1 MAGTTLGTNKRVIT
15 MKSVLSLL
23 AFCSLVCSSASA
35 LDIAALE
42 RAMASPDRPA
52 ADKERD
58 ASRQAPAVL
67 DFLGLEAGMTVLDI
81 NASGGWYTEVLSYAV
96 GPNGKVLMQNRPGG
110 RAAEAATARATRL
123 ANVDEWLT
131 PISEIPANSVD
142 FSITALNFH
151 DFHNSNP
158 AAAQGILG
166 QVMGAL
172 KPGGIL
178 GVIDHEG
185 TPGADNATLHRIAF
199 DEAVKAILQS
209 GFVLAGS
216 SEVLDNEADD
226 HSVGPFDPSLGR
238 NTDRIVLKFVK
249 L

>member
-1 MAGTTLGTNKRVIT
+1 
-15 MKSVLSLL
+15 MKSILSLL
-23 AFCSLVCSSASA
+23 AVCSLVCSSAQA

-42 RAMASPDRPA
+42 RAMANPDRSA

-110 RAAEAATARATRL
+110 RAAEAATALANRL
-123 ANVDEWLT
+123 PNVDEWLT
-131 PISEIPANSVD
+131 PMSDIPANSVD
-142 FSITALNFH
+142 FALTALNFH
-151 DFHNSNP
+151 DFHNSDP
-158 AAAQGILG
+158 AAAQGILA

-172 KPGGIL
+172 KSGGIL
-178 GVIDHEG
+178 GIIDHEG
-185 TPGADNATLHRIAF
+185 TPGADNVALHRIAF
-199 DEAVKAILQS
+199 DDAVKAVLQS
-209 GFVLAGS
+209 GFVLAGAS
-216 SEVLDNEADD
+216 DVLNNPADD
-226 HSVGPFDPSLGR
+226 HSVGPFDPSLER
-238 NTDRIVLKFVK
+238 NTDRIVLKFMK

>member
-1 MAGTTLGTNKRVIT
+1 

-23 AFCSLVCSSASA
+23 AICSLVCSSAQA
-35 LDIAALE
+35 LDMAALE
-42 RAMASPDRPA
+42 RAMANSDRPA

-67 DFLGLEAGMTVLDI
+67 DFFGLEAGMTVLDV

-96 GPNGKVLMQNRPGG
+96 GSNGQVLMQNRPGG
-110 RAAEAATARATRL
+110 RSAEAATARAGRL

-131 PISEIPANSVD
+131 DISDISANSVD
-142 FSITALNFH
+142 FAITALNFH

-172 KPGGIL
+172 KSGGIL
-178 GVIDHEG
+178 AVIDHEG
-185 TPGADNATLHRIAF
+185 TPGADNVTLHRIAF
-199 DEAVKAILQS
+199 DDAVKAVLES
-209 GFVLAGS
+209 GFVLAGAS
-216 SEVLDNEADD
+216 DVLDNDADN
-226 HSVGPFDPSLGR
+226 HSVGPFDPSLER
-238 NTDRIVLKFVK
+238 NTDRIVLKFMK

>member
-1 MAGTTLGTNKRVIT
+1 
-15 MKSVLSLL
+15 MKSALSLL
-23 AFCSLVCSSASA
+23 AVFSLVCSSAQA

-42 RAMASPDRPA
+42 RAMANPDRPA
-52 ADKERD
+52 VDKERD

-67 DFLGLEAGMTVLDI
+67 DFLGLEAGMTVLDV

-110 RAAEAATARATRL
+110 NSAEAATARANRL
-123 ANVDEWLT
+123 GNVEEWLT
-131 PISEIPANSVD
+131 PISDAPANSVD
-142 FSITALNFH
+142 FAITALNFH

-166 QVMGAL
+166 QLMAVL

-178 GVIDHEG
+178 AVIDHEG
-185 TPGADNATLHRIAF
+185 TFGADNVSLHRIAF
-199 DEAVKAILQS
+199 EDAVKAVLES
-209 GFVLAGS
+209 GFVLAGAS
-216 SEVLDNEADD
+216 DILHNEADD
-226 HSVGPFDPSLGR
+226 HTVGPFDPSLGR
-238 NTDRIVLKFVK
+238 NTDRLVLKFMK

>member
-1 MAGTTLGTNKRVIT
+1 

-23 AFCSLVCSSASA
+23 AVFSLVCSTASA
-35 LDIAALE
+35 RDMAALE

-58 ASRQAPAVL
+58 ASRKAPAVL

-96 GPNGKVLMQNRPGG
+96 GPNGKVYMQNRPGG
-110 RAAEAATARATRL
+110 NAAEAAAAKAARL
-123 ANVDEWLT
+123 ANVEEWGM
-131 PISEIPANSVD
+131 PIADLPANSVD
-142 FSITALNFH
+142 FAITALNLH

-158 AAAQGILG
+158 AAAQGLLH
-166 QVMGAL
+166 QVAGAL
-172 KPGGIL
+172 KSGGIL

-185 TPGADNATLHRIAF
+185 TSGADNATLHRIAF
-199 DEAVKAILQS
+199 DEAVKALLQA
-209 GFVLAGS
+209 GFVLVGAS
-216 SEVLDNEADD
+216 DILDNAADD

-238 NTDRIVLKFVK
+238 NTDRIVLKLMK

>member
-1 MAGTTLGTNKRVIT
+1 

-23 AFCSLVCSSASA
+23 AVCSLVCSSAQA

-42 RAMASPDRPA
+42 RAMANPDRPA

-81 NASGGWYTEVLSYAV
+81 NASGGWYTEVLSLAV
-96 GPNGKVLMQNRPGG
+96 GPNGQVLMQNRPGG
-110 RAAEAATARATRL
+110 RSAEAATARAGRL
-123 ANVDEWLT
+123 ENVDEWLT
-131 PISEIPANSVD
+131 DMSEIPANSVD
-142 FSITALNFH
+142 FAITALNFH

-158 AAAQGILG
+158 AAAQGILS
-166 QVMGAL
+166 QVMAAL

-185 TPGADNATLHRIAF
+185 TPGADNVSLHRIAF
-199 DEAVKAILQS
+199 DEAVKAVLAS
-209 GFVLAGS
+209 GFVLAGAS
-216 SEVLDNEADD
+216 DVLDNEADD
-226 HSVGPFDPSLGR
+226 HTVGPFDPSLGR
-238 NTDRIVLKFVK
+238 NTDRIVLKFMK

>member
-1 MAGTTLGTNKRVIT
+1 

-23 AFCSLVCSSASA
+23 AVCSLACSSALAA
-35 LDIAALE
+35 LDMAALE
-42 RAMASPDRPA
+42 RAMANPDRPA

-67 DFLGLEAGMTVLDI
+67 NALGLEAGMTVLDI

-110 RAAEAATARATRL
+110 RAAEAATAKADRL
-123 ANVDEWLT
+123 ANVEEWLV
-131 PISEIPANSVD
+131 PISDIPANSVD
-142 FSITALNFH
+142 FAITALNFH

-158 AAAQGILG
+158 AAAQGILA

-172 KPGGIL
+172 KSGGIL

-185 TPGADNATLHRIAF
+185 TYGADNEALHRIAF
-199 DEAVKAILQS
+199 EDAVKAVLEA
-209 GFVLAGS
+209 GFVLAGAS
-216 SEVLDNEADD
+216 DVLDNDADD
-226 HSVGPFDPSLGR
+226 HTVGPFDPSLER
-238 NTDRIVLKFVK
+238 NTDRIVLKFMK